1 MLCVGRWN
9 GAVVAVKVVEH
20 PMTSTAAVLAG
31 GRESL
36 LATSVA
42 HPNVVRAVHQ
52 TTSAFAIRGGRGSS
66 AEEGGGCIGGFT
78 HRARH
83 TGHDI
88 IQSVSKQLMLMS
100 RRLGR
105 LESQL

>member
-1 MLCVGRWN
+1 MLGAGRWN

-42 HPNVVRAVHQ
+42 HPNVVRAVYQNTPH
-52 TTSAFAIRGGRGSS
+52 FCNS
-66 AEEGGGCIGGFT
+66 AEGEGAGQKREGV
-78 HRARH
+78 AAASH
-83 TGHDI
+83 T
-88 IQSVSKQLMLMS
+88 VLVT
-100 RRLGR
+100 
-105 LESQL
+105 